1 MNRWFMSVNHKDIGS
16 LYILLGLS
24 FGLVGSALSGI
35 IRLELNTMG
44 HSIMDG
50 HGYNVVVTGHG
61 LIMIFFFVMPMLIG
75 GFGNWLIPLMMGTP
89 DMAWPRL
96 NNFSFWLLVPS
107 SMCLLHGL
115 FQGGI
120 GSGWT
125 MYPPLSARET
135 PMDAMI
141 FSLHLAGMSSIF
153 GAINF
158 ITTMFMNGPKG
169 FMFYNYYLY
178 LWCMAVTTFMLITT
192 LPVLAAA
199 ITMLLFDRHF
209 NSSFFNVT
217 GGGDPILFQH
227 LFWFFGHPEVY
238 VLILPG
244 FGMLSHVVAFNCGLE
259 KPFGYY
265 GMAWSIITI
274 GILGFM
280 VWAHHMFSVGMDTD
294 SKGYFSA
301 ATVVIG
307 LPTGVKVF
315 GWIAHFNMSA
325 LELTF
330 EVAWGYFFIW
340 LFTMGGLTGI
350 VLSSASV
357 DLLLH
362 DTYYVVAHFHYVL
375 SMGAVASL
383 VMGVYFWA
391 PIFSGVSPASLYAW
405 WFLSLFFF
413 GVNVTFMPMHT
424 LGMKGFPRRYSSY
437 SYGMTNTVRMCSLGA
452 ATSIFATF
460 LGLFV
465 LNPALTTLNV
475 WVKHVGNADAT
486 FFHGFACKSHTNLEM
501 PHIAHYP
508 NTRVRWVQPQWW
520 QRKECF

>member
-61 LIMIFFFVMPMLIG
+61 LITIFFFVMPMLIG

-340 LFTMGGLTGI
+340 LFTFGPLFSLVCPPRRCMLGGSCLYFSLVSMSPSCRSVFSNGCLLLGPYFLWCVPRVVVCLVVPVSI
-350 VLSSASV
+350 FLWCQCHLHADAHSRYEGVPSSILFILLRDDQHCANV
-357 DLLLH
+357 FFRCRHLHFCDLL
-362 DTYYVVAHFHYVL
+362 
-375 SMGAVASL
+375 G
-383 VMGVYFWA
+383 
-391 PIFSGVSPASLYAW
+391 
-405 WFLSLFFF
+405 
-413 GVNVTFMPMHT
+413 TFCTQPRANYLDR
-424 LGMKGFPRRYSSY
+424 LGQ
-437 SYGMTNTVRMCSLGA
+437 
-452 ATSIFATF
+452 
-460 LGLFV
+460 
-465 LNPALTTLNV
+465 
-475 WVKHVGNADAT
+475 
-486 FFHGFACKSHTNLEM
+486 AC
-501 PHIAHYP
+501 
-508 NTRVRWVQPQWW
+508 R
-520 QRKECF
+520 

>member
-1 MNRWFMSVNHKDIGS
+1 MGYM
-16 LYILLGLS
+16 LYRI
-24 FGLVGSALSGI
+24 FA
-35 IRLELNTMG
+35 
-44 HSIMDG
+44 
-50 HGYNVVVTGHG
+50 G
-61 LIMIFFFVMPMLIG
+61 LIRTAISIYIRFELTLSCNNFTIDNHSFNVMTTAHAIVIIFFFLMPTLIS
-75 GFGNWLIPLMMGTP
+75 GFGNWLIPLYIRVP
-89 DMAWPRL
+89 DIAFPRI
-96 NNFSFWLLVPS
+96 NNLSFWLIFPAFILVILS
-107 SMCLLHGL
+107 SC
-115 FQGGI
+115 I
-120 GSGWT
+120 DRRARTGWT
-125 MYPPLSARET
+125 LYPPLSRRLAHNGCSV
-135 PMDAMI
+135 DCAI
-141 FSLHLAGMSSIF
+141 FAFHLARAASI
-153 GAINF
+153 IRRVNF
-158 ITTMFMNGPKG
+158 MTTVLIFTGKG
-169 FMFYNYYLY
+169 YDYYNIPLFI
-178 LWCMAVTTFMLITT
+178 WGIFVTVFLLVLS

-199 ITMLLFDRHF
+199 ITILLFDR
-209 NSSFFNVT
+209 NLNCAFF
-217 GGGDPILFQH
+217 DPARGRDPVLFQH

-330 EVAWGYFFIW
+330 EVVWGYFFIW

-391 PIFSGVSPASLYAW
+391 PVFSGVSPASLYAW
-405 WFLSLFFF
+405 WFLSLFFV

-452 ATSIFATF
+452 VTSIFATF

-465 LNPALTTLNV
+465 LNP
-475 WVKHVGNADAT
+475 
-486 FFHGFACKSHTNLEM
+486 
-501 PHIAHYP
+501 
-508 NTRVRWVQPQWW
+508 R
-520 QRKECF
+520 

>member
-217 GGGDPILFQH
+217 GGGEPILFHH
-227 LFWFFGHPEVY
+227 L
-238 VLILPG
+238 
-244 FGMLSHVVAFNCGLE
+244 
-259 KPFGYY
+259 
-265 GMAWSIITI
+265 
-274 GILGFM
+274 
-280 VWAHHMFSVGMDTD
+280 FSVGMDTD

-340 LFTMGGLTGI
+340 LFTM
-350 VLSSASV
+350 
-357 DLLLH
+357 
-362 DTYYVVAHFHYVL
+362 
-375 SMGAVASL
+375 
-383 VMGVYFWA
+383 
-391 PIFSGVSPASLYAW
+391 
-405 WFLSLFFF
+405 
-413 GVNVTFMPMHT
+413 
-424 LGMKGFPRRYSSY
+424 
-437 SYGMTNTVRMCSLGA
+437 
-452 ATSIFATF
+452 
-460 LGLFV
+460 
-465 LNPALTTLNV
+465 
-475 WVKHVGNADAT
+475 
-486 FFHGFACKSHTNLEM
+486 E
-501 PHIAHYP
+501 
-508 NTRVRWVQPQWW
+508 
-520 QRKECF
+520 

>member
-1 MNRWFMSVNHKDIGS
+1 
-16 LYILLGLS
+16 
-24 FGLVGSALSGI
+24 
-35 IRLELNTMG
+35 
-44 HSIMDG
+44 
-50 HGYNVVVTGHG
+50 
-61 LIMIFFFVMPMLIG
+61 
-75 GFGNWLIPLMMGTP
+75 
-89 DMAWPRL
+89 
-96 NNFSFWLLVPS
+96 
-107 SMCLLHGL
+107 
-115 FQGGI
+115 
-120 GSGWT
+120 
-125 MYPPLSARET
+125 
-135 PMDAMI
+135 MI
-141 FSLHLAGMSSIF
+141 FSLHLAGLSSIF

-178 LWCMAVTTFMLITT
+178 LWCMIVTTFRLIST

-265 GMAWSIITI
+265 GMVWSILCI
-274 GILGFM
+274 GGLGFI

-294 SKGYFSA
+294 SKSYFSA

-315 GWIAHFNMSA
+315 GWIAHFNMEA

-330 EVAWGYFFIW
+330 EIAWGYFFIW

-391 PIFSGVSPASLYAW
+391 PLFSGVSPASVYAY
-405 WFLSLFFF
+405 WFLGLFFF
-413 GVNVTFMPMHT
+413 GVNITFMPMHT
-424 LGMKGFPRRYSSY
+424 LGMKGFPRRYCSY
-437 SYGMTNTVRMCSLGA
+437 TYGMTNITRLISLGA
-452 ATSIFATF
+452 LLSLRSLFI
-460 LGLFV
+460 GLNSMRPSFNSLMV
-465 LNPALTTLNV
+465 RTK
-475 WVKHVGNADAT
+475 WVMPGDGS
-486 FFHGFACKSHTNLEM
+486 FFHGFQARSHTNLEAPRM
-501 PHIAHYP
+501 YWYPKKAALYTVTQGPWSEELELAKTAEDRYILPPHKDHPILAFIKKM
-508 NTRVRWVQPQWW
+508 Q
-520 QRKECF
+520 